1 MDNPSR
7 FSNQNLTIYQSF
19 KDPWNGAFG
28 FLQKSFFDDFL
39 ESPIF

>member
-1 MDNPSR
+1 MDNPLR

-19 KDPWNGAFG
+19 EGLSNGAFG

-39 ESPIF
+39 EKPIF